1 MLCDAQLAVTQI
13 GKGKCPGTVSQVS
26 VRGGKVRGD
35 LSRVNCPVA
44 EICGRKLSGRR
55 LRGNVW
61 MGTCMITSL
70 CVQWLICACTH
81 THTEAAFDCIILVA
95 QPAEL

>member
-1 MLCDAQLAVTQI
+1 MHCDAQLAVTQI
-13 GKGKCPGTVSQVS
+13 GKGKCPGGTVSWVS

-55 LRGNVW
+55 LRGNP
-61 MGTCMITSL
+61 CMITSL
-70 CVQWLICACTH
+70 CVQWLIGAFTDTCTH
-81 THTEAAFDCIILVA
+81 THTEAAFDCLILVA
-95 QPAEL
+95 